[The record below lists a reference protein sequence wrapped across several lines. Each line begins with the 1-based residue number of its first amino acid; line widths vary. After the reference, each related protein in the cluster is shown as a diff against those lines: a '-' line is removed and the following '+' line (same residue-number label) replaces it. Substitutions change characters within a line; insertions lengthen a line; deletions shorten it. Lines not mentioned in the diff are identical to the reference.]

1 MPKPLPQHE
10 SEIFMMV
17 DRETGVL
24 DLRVFATHRKSG
36 RGQIVG
42 TATLRMED
50 LRELVPMLIEQL
62 QFDQLVKAAAIAR
75 KKKGSR
81 QISPG
86 PDARRHR

>member
-42 TATLRMED
+42 TATLKDGR
-50 LRELVPMLIEQL
+50 
-62 QFDQLVKAAAIAR
+62 FA
-75 KKKGSR
+75 
-81 QISPG
+81 
-86 PDARRHR
+86 